1 MNIQNKK
8 LYYKFFDLERAS
20 LFFGDEELNLYA
32 NQILNLIDSFS
43 KESDDSIIDQNNI
56 HQLIFDNRT
65 IGYFREYKNKGT
77 IEFIDR
83 YLADIPDWLRSLILP
98 NFLDLK
104 ELRSIIKMI

>member
-56 HQLIFDNRT
+56 
-65 IGYFREYKNKGT
+65 
-77 IEFIDR
+77 
-83 YLADIPDWLRSLILP
+83 
-98 NFLDLK
+98 
-104 ELRSIIKMI
+104 